1 MDKNNSKEENS
12 ELNDSSISN
21 LELKK
26 DIDKIENNSELIE
39 TFKIIDI
46 PKKNQN
52 LPLLSTKKER
62 IITNESNLIKDKDII
77 PEDSNLRKAY
87 DEYIN
92 NPKRTIKL
100 NKKELR
106 QKIINKETNNIKN
119 NIPNNIIQFFE
130 PFEIKNSI
138 EHKINNDFN
147 FQFDEFKF
155 LKRKLNFDKKTTPNY
170 YPTETNFTGIDFNL
184 ITEIQNKQKEINSK
198 LKELKIPEEE
208 KIKEL
213 NKKKSKTNLN
223 SRNISMIKRPLRIKS
238 AMPRKRK
245 LILEPKK
252 KKKFENKKEI
262 YIPNSNKY
270 KEINYKK
277 ELIFNSEFP
286 NQKKKRRNI
295 QTACTKAHSIYATR
309 NNDNIYISKKERKE
323 MRNNLNKIQH
333 KLKFINKVMTQ
344 DKNFS
349 HRMIQRIQNRHYA
362 RDHQEDQF
370 VKKEVRKEKFFALY
384 MENGGLKQQV
394 GINPFGKIKTILRI
408 FNKKGGDP
416 INETL
421 ATTLHKF
428 YKREYIEMFMRNQTI
443 KNNVHL
449 RLKKYRMDDM
459 KLKEKIMICEEN
471 DVKIKKLDKLIDKKL
486 NETKEIIEKFQKSF

>member
-1 MDKNNSKEENS
+1 MDKNNSGEENS

-208 KIKEL
+208 KMKEL

-252 KKKFENKKEI
+252 KK
-262 YIPNSNKY
+262 NS
-270 KEINYKK
+270 
-277 ELIFNSEFP
+277 
-286 NQKKKRRNI
+286 
-295 QTACTKAHSIYATR
+295 
-309 NNDNIYISKKERKE
+309 
-323 MRNNLNKIQH
+323 
-333 KLKFINKVMTQ
+333 
-344 DKNFS
+344 
-349 HRMIQRIQNRHYA
+349 
-362 RDHQEDQF
+362 
-370 VKKEVRKEKFFALY
+370 
-384 MENGGLKQQV
+384 
-394 GINPFGKIKTILRI
+394 
-408 FNKKGGDP
+408 
-416 INETL
+416 
-421 ATTLHKF
+421 
-428 YKREYIEMFMRNQTI
+428 
-443 KNNVHL
+443 
-449 RLKKYRMDDM
+449 
-459 KLKEKIMICEEN
+459 
-471 DVKIKKLDKLIDKKL
+471 KIKKKYIFQTQINIKK
-486 NETKEIIEKFQKSF
+486 